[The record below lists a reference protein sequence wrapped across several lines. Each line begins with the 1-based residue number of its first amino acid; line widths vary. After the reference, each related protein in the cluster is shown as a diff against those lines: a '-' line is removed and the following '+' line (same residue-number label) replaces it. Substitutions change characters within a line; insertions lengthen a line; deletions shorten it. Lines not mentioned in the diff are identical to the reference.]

1 PLRLLPLRQ
10 RRSSPPGAPPGD
22 PGRTRR
28 GGAGPG
34 ADLLARRP
42 RLGYPRPRLPMIALS
57 TVLRRHASV
66 RFRIVDGE
74 AVVLH
79 QRSAEVMV
87 LNPVAARILALA
99 DGVAPIAS
107 WVEVLGR
114 EYDVAADVLERDLLE
129 FAAELVDEGL
139 LETVPPEGEGR

>member
-1 PLRLLPLRQ
+1 
-10 RRSSPPGAPPGD
+10 
-22 PGRTRR
+22 
-28 GGAGPG
+28 
-34 ADLLARRP
+34 
-42 RLGYPRPRLPMIALS
+42 MIHLT

-66 RFRIVDGE
+66 RFRLLEGE

-87 LNPVAARILALA
+87 LNPVAARILSLA

-114 EYDVAADVLERDLLE
+114 EYDVPPDVLERDLLD
-129 FAAELVDEGL
+129 FATELLAEGL
-139 LETVPPEGEGR
+139 LETITTDDPTG